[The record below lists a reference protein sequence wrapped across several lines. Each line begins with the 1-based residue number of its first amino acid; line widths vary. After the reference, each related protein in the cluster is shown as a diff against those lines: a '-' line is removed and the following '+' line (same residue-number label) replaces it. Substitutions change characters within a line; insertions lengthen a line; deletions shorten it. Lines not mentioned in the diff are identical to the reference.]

1 MMFAT
6 YIFLHVLLT
15 NSMVGIV
22 THDRLDGLG
31 IILVGGGGISLHIQ
45 TGPGTH
51 LTSGTMDTRVLS
63 LGPRLKKG

>member
-31 IILVGGGGISLHIQ
+31 IILVGG
-45 TGPGTH
+45 
-51 LTSGTMDTRVLS
+51 R
-63 LGPRLKKG
+63 